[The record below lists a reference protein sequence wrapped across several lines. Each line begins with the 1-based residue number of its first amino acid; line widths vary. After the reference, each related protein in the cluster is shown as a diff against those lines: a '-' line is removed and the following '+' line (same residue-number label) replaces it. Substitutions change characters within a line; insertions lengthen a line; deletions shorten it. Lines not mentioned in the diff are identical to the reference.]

1 MLHIDNIIS
10 QMTDALGYIDMLST
24 SLPLLQVAI
33 ISGNFELAEL
43 IKKHRESDTGKNN
56 PWSTKPVIR
65 VNLVKSRCVH
75 HLKAE

>member
-24 SLPLLQVAI
+24 SLLLLQVAI

-43 IKKHRESDTGKNN
+43 IKKHRESDTGKNQ
-56 PWSTKPVIR
+56 PLEHKTSHKGQFGEIEMYA
-65 VNLVKSRCVH
+65 SS
-75 HLKAE
+75 